1 MYRVISSPN
10 VSMSEVNPTKKLP
23 KKTPKNQFLKYNF
36 VKLGAVFVKSF
47 KQGGDTIKGLKFN
60 IEIFRRDLSN

>member
-23 KKTPKNQFLKYNF
+23 KKKNILKYNF
-36 VKLGAVFVKSF
+36 VELGAVFVNSF
-47 KQGGDTIKGLKFN
+47 KQGGDTIKGLTFN